1 MSATITSDMIR
12 AIREKTGAGMMDCK
26 KALVEN
32 DGNFDEAVDWLR
44 KKGLAAA
51 AKKSSRVAA
60 DGLIGI
66 AVLNGDQAAAI
77 VEVNAETDFVA
88 KNEKFQN
95 LVRKITNSAA
105 TSKAKDVETL
115 LAQTIEGETVRDAV
129 SNLIAVVGENMTV
142 RRLAHVAA
150 ENGVV
155 ATYVHN
161 SAAPGLGKIGVVVAL
176 ESTGDRAKLKEFGKK
191 LAMHIAAAAPKYVRI
206 EDVPAHEIE
215 HEKSILLEQIKDS
228 GRPANVLEKMV
239 EGRLRKFYEEV
250 VLLKQAYV
258 MDNKKDIAAAVDEF
272 AKELGAP
279 VTVKTFTKFVLGEG
293 IEKTEVDFE
302 EEVKAMSH
310 GA

>member
-1 MSATITSDMIR
+1 MSAPITSDMIR

-26 KALVEN
+26 KALMETE
-32 DGNFDEAVDWLR
+32 GNFDEAVDWLR

-60 DGLIGI
+60 DGLIGL
-66 AVLNGDQAAAI
+66 AAQGDTAAAL

-88 KNEKFQN
+88 KNDKFQN
-95 LVRKITNSAA
+95 LVRQIVDAA
-105 TSKAKDVETL
+105 VSGSSKTVEEL
-115 LAQTIEGETVRDAV
+115 LAQNLGTETIQAAL

-142 RRLAHVAA
+142 RRLHRVAV
-150 ENGVV
+150 EQGVV

-161 SAAPGLGKIGVVVAL
+161 AAAPGLGKIGVIVAL
-176 ESTGDRAKLKEFGKK
+176 ESAGDKAKLKEFGKK
-191 LAMHIAAAAPKYVRI
+191 LAMHIAAAAPRYLKV
-206 EDVPAHEIE
+206 EDVPAQEIE

-258 MDNKKDIAAAVDEF
+258 MDNKKDIATVVEEF
-272 AKELGAP
+272 AKELGTP
-279 VTVKTFTKFVLGEG
+279 VSVKTFVKFVLGEG
-293 IEKTEVDFE
+293 IEKAENNFE
-302 EEVKAMSH
+302 EEVKAMSQ

>member
-1 MSATITSDMIR
+1 MSAPITSDMIR

-26 KALVEN
+26 KALMETE
-32 DGNFDEAVDWLR
+32 GNFDEAVDWLR

-60 DGLIGI
+60 DGLIGL
-66 AVLNGDQAAAI
+66 AAQGDTAAAL

-88 KNEKFQN
+88 KNDKFQN
-95 LVRKITNSAA
+95 LVRQIVDAA
-105 TSKAKDVETL
+105 VSGSSKTVEEL
-115 LAQTIEGETVRDAV
+115 LAQSLGAETIQAAL

-142 RRLAHVAA
+142 RRLHRVAV
-150 ENGVV
+150 EQGVV

-161 SAAPGLGKIGVVVAL
+161 AAAPGLGKIGVIVAL
-176 ESTGDRAKLKEFGKK
+176 ESAGDKAKLKEFGKK
-191 LAMHIAAAAPKYVRI
+191 LAMHIAAAAPRYLKV
-206 EDVPAHEIE
+206 EDVPAPEIE

-258 MDNKKDIAAAVDEF
+258 MDNKKDVATVIEEF
-272 AKELGAP
+272 ARELGTP
-279 VTVKTFTKFVLGEG
+279 VSVKTFVKFVLGEG
-293 IEKTEVDFE
+293 IEKVEANFE
-302 EEVKAMSH
+302 EEVKAMSQ